1 NKYHIEIEEK
11 EETPEEIASR
21 LRHESLSIV
30 MDYAQNYY
38 QEMLWDAQRSKLIGL
53 SYFRDKRGFTD
64 ETIRKFGLGYAPA
77 HGKSFSATALE
88 AGYKQEYLTA
98 TGLSVERENGGL
110 GDFFYD
116 RVMFPIHSLSGKVI
130 AFGGR
135 ILITDKKLAK
145 YKNSPETELYVK
157 NRNLYG
163 IYFAKNAIAR
173 NDACLLVE
181 GYTDVISMHQAGI
194 QNVVASSGTSL
205 TVGQINLIKRF
216 TSNIT
221 VFYDGDAAGIK
232 ASVRGIDMILAEG
245 MHVKVVTLPVEH
257 DPDSFARTHT
267 KEEIMDHI
275 SANAVD
281 FITFKTNLI
290 IREIGNDPYKR
301 TELVNDIIK
310 TISVIPDQ
318 IERNVYVNSVAEK
331 FNLQQESIFRKIK
344 FLREKAKE
352 EELRRKELERAREQ
366 YLQHKGQV
374 EGPQDSSDNAPDA
387 EEYYEPVGES
397 VYSAGPEAEPIRDEE
412 SGIVDQYLAVCEK
425 ELVYHLLK
433 FGEYPMYS
441 KEDMM
446 VDPSTGKAKAAEN
459 ILVADYIRN
468 ELSCDSIEFV
478 NPLYRTIF
486 NEYFSLDRTNP
497 EPDKYEEMQ
506 ARIIRHFTNHSNQL
520 IVKHMISVISEDH
533 PLTIKNLRMSVT
545 AEEHN
550 LGRNVPRSVTHYR
563 YRIIA
568 KKCQQLSDEIKA
580 AEKENDSE
588 KVLKYIGDLQTFNT
602 IRNLLQ
608 KELDK
613 I

>member
-1 NKYHIEIEEK
+1 
-11 EETPEEIASR
+11 
-21 LRHESLSIV
+21 
-30 MDYAQNYY
+30 M
-38 QEMLWDAQRSKLIGL
+38 
-53 SYFRDKRGFTD
+53 
-64 ETIRKFGLGYAPA
+64 
-77 HGKSFSATALE
+77 
-88 AGYKQEYLTA
+88 
-98 TGLSVERENGGL
+98 ERENGGL

>member
-1 NKYHIEIEEK
+1 
-11 EETPEEIASR
+11 
-21 LRHESLSIV
+21 
-30 MDYAQNYY
+30 
-38 QEMLWDAQRSKLIGL
+38 
-53 SYFRDKRGFTD
+53 
-64 ETIRKFGLGYAPA
+64 
-77 HGKSFSATALE
+77 
-88 AGYKQEYLTA
+88 
-98 TGLSVERENGGL
+98 
-110 GDFFYD
+110 
-116 RVMFPIHSLSGKVI
+116 
-130 AFGGR
+130 
-135 ILITDKKLAK
+135 
-145 YKNSPETELYVK
+145 
-157 NRNLYG
+157 
-163 IYFAKNAIAR
+163 
-173 NDACLLVE
+173 
-181 GYTDVISMHQAGI
+181 
-194 QNVVASSGTSL
+194 
-205 TVGQINLIKRF
+205 
-216 TSNIT
+216 
-221 VFYDGDAAGIK
+221 
-232 ASVRGIDMILAEG
+232 
-245 MHVKVVTLPVEH
+245 
-257 DPDSFARTHT
+257 
-267 KEEIMDHI
+267 
-275 SANAVD
+275 
-281 FITFKTNLI
+281 
-290 IREIGNDPYKR
+290 
-301 TELVNDIIK
+301 
-310 TISVIPDQ
+310 
-318 IERNVYVNSVAEK
+318 
-331 FNLQQESIFRKIK
+331 
-344 FLREKAKE
+344 
-352 EELRRKELERAREQ
+352 
-366 YLQHKGQV
+366 
-374 EGPQDSSDNAPDA
+374 
-387 EEYYEPVGES
+387 
-397 VYSAGPEAEPIRDEE
+397 
-412 SGIVDQYLAVCEK
+412 
-425 ELVYHLLK
+425 
-433 FGEYPMYS
+433 MYS